1 MEEKVHPIIQKQYD
15 SLTDEQKEQLLLA
28 LRPLT
33 EINISE
39 PKIPDSLSKVI
50 SGLNETGRNVAKVL
64 SAINLSAIVENIA
77 KPKGGTDLYHGVEI
91 EKYRKIRKIKASTLS
106 GLLGVNKATLS
117 KYSSGQIDIPASKA
131 VEISEILNVSL
142 DLLLKRKKRELKL
155 GYIGKEAYL
164 YDFDYKKKTYVPTS
178 TAYALDR
185 NLKDIAD
192 QLIIIRYKKPIYEL
206 GLPKDTILF
215 ITEGSEAIS
224 LGTTKKAAVCIQ
236 EKVGDSTI
244 EYFSY
249 VEPLKGK
256 ESDRDYS
263 SAINYT
269 YTKDGETFTCRLS
282 KLQQMVKFVIH
293 KAVIDF

>member
-1 MEEKVHPIIQKQYD
+1 M
-15 SLTDEQKEQLLLA
+15 
-28 LRPLT
+28 
-33 EINISE
+33 
-39 PKIPDSLSKVI
+39 
-50 SGLNETGRNVAKVL
+50 
-64 SAINLSAIVENIA
+64 
-77 KPKGGTDLYHGVEI
+77 
-91 EKYRKIRKIKASTLS
+91 
-106 GLLGVNKATLS
+106 
-117 KYSSGQIDIPASKA
+117 
-131 VEISEILNVSL
+131 
-142 DLLLKRKKRELKL
+142 
-155 GYIGKEAYL
+155 
-164 YDFDYKKKTYVPTS
+164 PTS
-178 TAYALDR
+178 TTYALDR
-185 NLKDIAD
+185 NLKEIAD
-192 QLIIIRYKKPIYEL
+192 KLIIIRYKKPIYEL
-206 GLPKDTILF
+206 GLPRDTILF

-236 EKVGDSTI
+236 EKAGDATV

>member
-33 EINISE
+33 EINIPE
-39 PKIPDSLSKVI
+39 PKIPNSLSEVI

-64 SAINLSAIVENIA
+64 STINLSVIVENIA
-77 KPKGGTDLYHGVEI
+77 KPKRGTDLYHGVEI

-106 GLLGVNKATLS
+106 ELLGVNKATLS

-178 TAYALDR
+178 TTYALDR

-236 EKVGDSTI
+236 EIVGDSTI

>member
-33 EINISE
+33 EINIPE
-39 PKIPDSLSKVI
+39 PKIPDSLPGVI
-50 SGLNETGRNVAKVL
+50 SDLNETGRNVAKVL
-64 SAINLSAIVENIA
+64 SAINLAAIVESIA
-77 KPKGGTDLYHGVEI
+77 KPKRGNDLYHGVEI

-178 TAYALDR
+178 TTYALDR

>member
-1 MEEKVHPIIQKQYD
+1 MALKP
-15 SLTDEQKEQLLLA
+15 LA
-28 LRPLT
+28 
-33 EINISE
+33 EINIPE
-39 PKIPDSLSKVI
+39 PKIPDSLPEVI

-64 SAINLSAIVENIA
+64 SAINLSVIVENIA
-77 KPKGGTDLYHGVEI
+77 KPKRGTDLYHGVEI

-178 TAYALDR
+178 TTYALDR
-185 NLKDIAD
+185 NLKEIAD
-192 QLIIIRYKKPIYEL
+192 KLIIIRYKKPIYEL
-206 GLPKDTILF
+206 GLPRDTILF

-236 EKVGDSTI
+236 EKAGDATV

>member
-15 SLTDEQKEQLLLA
+15 SLTDEQKEQLILA

-33 EINISE
+33 EINIPE
-39 PKIPDSLSKVI
+39 PKIPDSLPGVI
-50 SGLNETGRNVAKVL
+50 SDLNETGRNVGKIL
-64 SAINLSAIVENIA
+64 SAINLAAIVESIA
-77 KPKGGTDLYHGVEI
+77 KPKRGNDLYHGVEI

-106 GLLGVNKATLS
+106 ELLGVNKATLS

-155 GYIGKEAYL
+155 GYIGQEAYL

-178 TAYALDR
+178 TTYALDR

-236 EKVGDSTI
+236 EKAGDTTV

>member
-33 EINISE
+33 EINIPE
-39 PKIPDSLSKVI
+39 PKIPDSLSEVI

-64 SAINLSAIVENIA
+64 STINLSTIIENIA
-77 KPKGGTDLYHGVEI
+77 KPKRGIELYHGVEI

-178 TAYALDR
+178 TTYALDR
-185 NLKDIAD
+185 NLKEIAD
-192 QLIIIRYKKPIYEL
+192 ELIIIRYKKPIYEL
-206 GLPKDTILF
+206 GLPRDTILF

-236 EKVGDSTI
+236 EKVGDSII

-282 KLQQMVKFVIH
+282 KLQEMVKFVIH

>member
-1 MEEKVHPIIQKQYD
+1 MEEKVNSALQKQFD
-15 SLTDEQKEQLLLA
+15 ALSEEQKEQLLQA

-33 EINISE
+33 EIKAPEINIPNLLKDVVSE
-39 PKIPDSLSKVI
+39 LSEAKKGI
-50 SGLNETGRNVAKVL
+50 AKVL
-64 SAINLSAIVENIA
+64 SSINLSSIINNIS
-77 KPKGGTDLYHGVEI
+77 KPKRGTELYHGVEI
-91 EKYRKIRKIKASTLS
+91 EKYRRIRKIKASELS
-106 GLLGVNKATLS
+106 ALLGVNKATLS

-131 VEISEILNVSL
+131 VVLSEVLNVSL
-142 DLLLKRKKRELKL
+142 DLLLRRKKRELKL
-155 GYIGKEAYL
+155 GYIGREARL

-178 TAYALDR
+178 ITYALDR
-185 NLKDIAD
+185 NLKEIAD
-192 QLIIIRYKKPIYEL
+192 ELIIIRYKKPIYEL
-206 GLPKDTILF
+206 SLPKDTILF
-215 ITEGSEAIS
+215 ITEGSHAIS
-224 LGTTKKAAVCIQ
+224 LGTTKRAAVCIQ
-236 EKVGDSTI
+236 EKIGDSTI

-256 ESDRDYS
+256 DSDRDYS

>member
-1 MEEKVHPIIQKQYD
+1 MEEKVNPTIQEQFDSLSEDQKQ
-15 SLTDEQKEQLLLA
+15 ELLHA
-28 LRPLT
+28 LKSLT
-33 EINISE
+33 EIKVPEI
-39 PKIPDSLSKVI
+39 KIPDSLKDVI
-50 SGLNETGRNVAKVL
+50 NDLSETKKGVAKAL
-64 SAINLSAIVENIA
+64 SAINLSSIIANIT
-77 KPKGGTDLYHGVEI
+77 KPKRGTELYHGVEI
-91 EKYRKIRKIKASTLS
+91 EKYRKIRKIKANELA
-106 GLLGVNKATLS
+106 GLLGVNKATIS

-142 DLLLKRKKRELKL
+142 DLLLRRKKRELKL
-155 GYIGKEAYL
+155 GYIGREAQL
-164 YDFDYKKKTYVPTS
+164 YDFDYKKKEYVPTP
-178 TAYALDR
+178 TTYALDR
-185 NLKDIAD
+185 NLKEIAD
-192 QLIIIRYKKPIYEL
+192 ELIIIRYKKPIYEL

-215 ITEGSEAIS
+215 ITEGSHAIS
-224 LGTTKKAAVCIQ
+224 LGTTKRAAVCIQ
-236 EKVGDSTI
+236 EKVGDTTI

-256 ESDRDYS
+256 DSDRDYS

>member
-33 EINISE
+33 EINIPE
-39 PKIPDSLSKVI
+39 PKIPDSLPGVI
-50 SGLNETGRNVAKVL
+50 SDLNETGRNVAKIL
-64 SAINLSAIVENIA
+64 SAINLAAIVESVA
-77 KPKGGTDLYHGVEI
+77 KPKRGNDLYHGVEI

-178 TAYALDR
+178 TTYALDR

>member
-1 MEEKVHPIIQKQYD
+1 MEEKVNSTIQEQFD
-15 SLTDEQKEQLLLA
+15 TLSEEQKEQLLQA
-28 LRPLT
+28 LKPLT
-33 EINISE
+33 EIKAPEISVPNLLKDVVSE
-39 PKIPDSLSKVI
+39 LS
-50 SGLNETGRNVAKVL
+50 ETKKGIAKVL
-64 SAINLSAIVENIA
+64 SSINLSSIIDNIS
-77 KPKGGTDLYHGVEI
+77 KPKRGTELYHGVEI
-91 EKYRKIRKIKASTLS
+91 EKYRKIRKIKASELS
-106 GLLGVNKATLS
+106 SLLGVNKATLS

-131 VEISEILNVSL
+131 VEISEVLNVSL
-142 DLLLKRKKRELKL
+142 DLLLRRKKRELKL
-155 GYIGKEAYL
+155 GYIGRESRL

-178 TAYALDR
+178 ITYALDK

-192 QLIIIRYKKPIYEL
+192 ELIIIRYKKPIYEL

-215 ITEGSEAIS
+215 ISHAIS
-224 LGTTKKAAVCIQ
+224 LGTTKRAAVCIQ

-256 ESDRDYS
+256 DSDRDYS

>member
-33 EINISE
+33 EINIPE
-39 PKIPDSLSKVI
+39 PKIPDSLPGVI
-50 SGLNETGRNVAKVL
+50 SDLNETGRNVAKIL
-64 SAINLSAIVENIA
+64 STINLAAIVESIA
-77 KPKGGTDLYHGVEI
+77 KPKRGNDLYHGVEI

-178 TAYALDR
+178 TTYALDR
-185 NLKDIAD
+185 NLKEIAD
-192 QLIIIRYKKPIYEL
+192 ELIIIRYKKPIYEL

-215 ITEGSEAIS
+215 ITEGSHAIS
-224 LGTTKKAAVCIQ
+224 LGTTKRAAVCIQ

>member
-1 MEEKVHPIIQKQYD
+1 MEEKVHSIIQKQYD
-15 SLTDEQKEQLLLA
+15 SLTDGQKEQLLLA
-28 LRPLT
+28 LKPLT
-33 EINISE
+33 EINVPE
-39 PKIPDSLSKVI
+39 PKIPDSLPGVI
-50 SGLNETGRNVAKVL
+50 SDLNETGRNVAKIL
-64 SAINLSAIVENIA
+64 SAINLAAIVESIA
-77 KPKGGTDLYHGVEI
+77 KPKRGTDLYHGVEI

-178 TAYALDR
+178 TTYALDR
-185 NLKDIAD
+185 NLKEIVDE
-192 QLIIIRYKKPIYEL
+192 LIIIRYKKPIYEL
-206 GLPKDTILF
+206 GLPRDTILF

>member
-1 MEEKVHPIIQKQYD
+1 MEEKVHPIIQNQYD

-33 EINISE
+33 EINIPE
-39 PKIPDSLSKVI
+39 PKIPDSLPGVI
-50 SGLNETGRNVAKVL
+50 SDLNETGRNVAKIL
-64 SAINLSAIVENIA
+64 SAINLAAIVESIA
-77 KPKGGTDLYHGVEI
+77 KPKRGNDLYHGVEI

-178 TAYALDR
+178 TTYALDR

>member
-33 EINISE
+33 EINIPE
-39 PKIPDSLSKVI
+39 PKIPDSLPGVI
-50 SGLNETGRNVAKVL
+50 SDLNETGRNVAKIL
-64 SAINLSAIVENIA
+64 TAINLAAIVESIA
-77 KPKGGTDLYHGVEI
+77 KPKRGNDLYHGVEI

-178 TAYALDR
+178 TTYALDR

>member
-1 MEEKVHPIIQKQYD
+1 MEEKVNSTLQKQFNAL
-15 SLTDEQKEQLLLA
+15 SEEQKEQLLQA
-28 LRPLT
+28 LKPLT
-33 EINISE
+33 EIKAPEINVPDLLKDVVNELSE
-39 PKIPDSLSKVI
+39 TKKSI
-50 SGLNETGRNVAKVL
+50 TKVL
-64 SAINLSAIVENIA
+64 SSINLSSIIDNIS
-77 KPKGGTDLYHGVEI
+77 KPKRGTELYHGVEV
-91 EKYRKIRKIKASTLS
+91 EKYRKIRKIKASELS
-106 GLLGVNKATLS
+106 ALLGVNKATLS
-117 KYSSGQIDIPASKA
+117 KYSSGQIDIPASRA

-142 DLLLKRKKRELKL
+142 DLLLRRKKRELKL
-155 GYIGKEAYL
+155 GYIGREARL

-178 TAYALDR
+178 ITYALDR

-192 QLIIIRYKKPIYEL
+192 ELIIIRYKKPIYEL

-215 ITEGSEAIS
+215 ITEGSHAIS
-224 LGTTKKAAVCIQ
+224 LGTTKRAAVCIQ

-256 ESDRDYS
+256 DSDRDYS

-282 KLQQMVKFVIH
+282 KLQEMVKFVIH